1 MPSLREIKGH
11 IQSVDSI
18 AKVTRAME
26 VVAAAKAHR
35 LEARMRST
43 RPFSDRSWQVL
54 NHLAAASESAIQDEI
69 TFCGYPGVEH
79 IGLVLF
85 TSNRGMVGAYD
96 HTVTMTA
103 LRYLQSR
110 RAEGEL
116 ITVGKVGREMM
127 LHYEQHI
134 HADFSSLEDSASLDD
149 LTAISRVLLDGFREK
164 HFEQVT
170 LVHSQHRPGAR
181 LQPAVRQLLPICP
194 EITEPREY
202 IYEPSPDQLLAALLP
217 RVIRFQVYEAFLE
230 ARASENTARMVA
242 MHSATSNAG
251 DLTESLTLSYNKARQ
266 QAITNE
272 LLDILGG
279 TVNLDREV

>member
-18 AKVTRAME
+18 AKVTKAME

-43 RPFSDRSWQVL
+43 KPFSDKSWEVL
-54 NHLAAASESAIQDEI
+54 NHLAAAAESAIQDEI
-69 TFCGYPGVEH
+69 SFCGYPEVER

-110 RAEGEL
+110 HAEGEI

-127 LHYEQHI
+127 LQQGQHI
-134 HADFSSLEDSASLDD
+134 HADFSTLEDSASLSDM
-149 LTAISRVLLDGFREK
+149 TPIAQVLLEGFREK
-164 HFEQVT
+164 RFEQVT
-170 LVHSQHRPGAR
+170 LAHSQHRPGAR
-181 LQPAVRQLLPICP
+181 LQPTIRQLLPLCP
-194 EITEPREY
+194 EPTEPREY
-202 IYEPSPDQLLAALLP
+202 IYEPDPDQLLAALLP

-230 ARASENTARMVA
+230 ARASENTERMVA

-251 DLTESLTLSYNKARQ
+251 DLTESLTLGYNKARQ

-279 TVNLDREV
+279 TVTLDKDS